1 MQANNPKVDISEI
14 ENKTKITRHTLTC
27 DEKKE
32 RLLWKSKI
40 TKRNQKNLGKTKP
53 QQPKRRA
60 TIGHLGNKQTDKKQS
75 KTDKKNRVK

>member
-1 MQANNPKVDISEI
+1 MDISKI
-14 ENKTKITRHTLTC
+14 ENKTKITRHTFTC

-32 RLLWKSKI
+32 RLLWESKI

-53 QQPKRRA
+53 QKPKRRA

>member
-1 MQANNPKVDISEI
+1 MDISKI

-32 RLLWKSKI
+32 RLLWESKI

-60 TIGHLGNKQTDKKQS
+60 TIGHLGNKQTNRQKAKQNRQKK
-75 KTDKKNRVK
+75 